1 MALGGVCAFA
11 GDPVGPLP
19 RAIATSA
26 LTTRN
31 VGKTSI
37 RDVRLLAAIVQAGSK
52 PVKLIGCHPRA
63 SRIPPAHWR
72 SGRDE
77 RARGR

>member
-31 VGKTSI
+31 VGKTSTP
-37 RDVRLLAAIVQAGSK
+37 AAQ
-52 PVKLIGCHPRA
+52 RA
-63 SRIPPAHWR
+63 P
-72 SGRDE
+72 D
-77 RARGR
+77 RGRSATA

>member
-31 VGKTSI
+31 VRKTSI
-37 RDVRLLAAIVQAGSK
+37 ATFDCSRRFK

>member
-37 RDVRLLAAIVQAGSK
+37 RDGRLLAAIVRAGSK